1 MVIAGGPSPFAWDD
15 ASSLQSI
22 KGVHCEAV
30 LEGVVV
36 CHQLAILWG
45 VI

>member
-1 MVIAGGPSPFAWDD
+1 M
-15 ASSLQSI
+15 

-36 CHQLAILWG
+36 CHQFAILWG
-45 VI
+45 IICRVVCQA